1 MHRDE
6 REKGWRN
13 GGLTEV
19 LIRSRRWIV
28 PIVEK
33 IKEAPTKRGPG
44 ISLVRTLPSI
54 VCAHTLNV
62 LSSWSGAKS
71 AGPAKRAG
79 WLADWIDG
87 GSESAAKD
95 CRCVPLTFD
104 ECSSSLAVV
113 ASSTRKRNRRVYL
126 SVCSSRREQ
135 QSKFSIQLFRCGRP
149 DNADEARSNST
160 VNAALGF
167 VWNTEIVF
175 GVNAK
180 WKLERER

>member
-6 REKGWRN
+6 KEKGWRN

-33 IKEAPTKRGPG
+33 IKESPTKRGPG
-44 ISLVRTLPSI
+44 MSLVRTRPSI

-79 WLADWIDG
+79 WLAGWLT
-87 GSESAAKD
+87 GSTVGANRPRKIVGVCHWRSTNAAAAAASPSLHRRGESETTVSI
-95 CRCVPLTFD
+95 C
-104 ECSSSLAVV
+104 
-113 ASSTRKRNRRVYL
+113 L
-126 SVCSSRREQ
+126 SVRR
-135 QSKFSIQLFRCGRP
+135 
-149 DNADEARSNST
+149 DENNRASFRSNCFDAVARLT
-160 VNAALGF
+160 PTKRAQ
-167 VWNTEIVF
+167 IQ
-175 GVNAK
+175 
-180 WKLERER
+180 R